1 MYYMKM
7 LNKFF
12 VLEEVSRWVIF
23 LVFIDYNRMKR
34 EVEYGG

>member
-1 MYYMKM
+1 MFLYIWY
-7 LNKFF
+7 
-12 VLEEVSRWVIF
+12 SRGVIF